1 RVVTMVPSD
10 LGAGHLDLSGRL
22 QRVRTHESHALDVGP
37 ARELLLK
44 GVVDVQP
51 KICVRGASLLLVSGS
66 GSTVVAGHREEDDVR
81 RQAGSVADRL
91 SEHTASRTDLGYQ
104 VQVVGVLLLSSVE
117 DVLTGVPT
125 VDDED

>member
-1 RVVTMVPSD
+1 RVVTMVHSD
-10 LGAGHLDLSGRL
+10 LGAGHLDLSGLL
-22 QRVRTHESHALDVGP
+22 QRVRTHESHVLEVGP

-91 SEHTASRTDLGYQ
+91 SEHTASRTDQGYE
-104 VQVVGVLLLSSVE
+104 VRAVGVLSLSSV
-117 DVLTGVPT
+117 DVGRQWVPT
-125 VDDED
+125 V